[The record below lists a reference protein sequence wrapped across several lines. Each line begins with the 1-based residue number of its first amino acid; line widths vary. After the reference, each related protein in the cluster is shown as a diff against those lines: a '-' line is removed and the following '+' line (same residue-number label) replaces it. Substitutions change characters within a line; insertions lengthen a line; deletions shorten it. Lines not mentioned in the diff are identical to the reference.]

1 MKKKFNIDLT
11 VQNKLIVSA
20 LIISTIL
27 IVSIA
32 FWAVNRIKIELDE
45 SYRSFGQLL
54 TKTLAIQN
62 YEITQQAT
70 SSTALGFIK
79 AHVNS
84 ILSST
89 NDISY
94 ITFKNR
100 VGDVIYSTIE
110 SYNKRAQNADT
121 NISSPMLDQNGKVVG
136 VVEVGLSADLA
147 KNVTVTT
154 KKSMLTVFSAVWL
167 VFTLVILGNAFL
179 IRRELTLLHHGVK
192 EIEQGKFGTVLDYN
206 QASGEIKE
214 LFDAFNDMS
223 KKLHNYEEQNIDQL
237 TLERNK
243 LEAVLMSIAN
253 GVVVCDNY
261 DKISMINSA
270 AQKILNTSKEDILNT
285 SIQNYCDST
294 GEVCFKD
301 KIAVFKNTP
310 LDVIE
315 KKPLEFSIKVDNRVI
330 KSLISPMYSKVHDYL
345 GYIIVLI
352 DITKEA
358 EVDRLKDDFISN
370 VSHELRTPV
379 TILSSYADTLYNYG
393 EQFNFEEQK
402 EFIGT
407 INQEVVRL
415 NKMVNDILDFS
426 KLQSDVT
433 LEKEKQSIVD
443 VIEKI
448 TKSHKVLA
456 DEKNI
461 SISFIKEENLPNISF
476 NTQSIERV
484 MSNLITNAIK
494 YSPKESRVKIR
505 AEIAKDPKYLEV
517 SVEDNGIG
525 ISPEHQKMIF
535 ERFYRIENQVH
546 TIKGTGLGLHLVK
559 IAIEKHHQGKV
570 FVKSKLKEG
579 STFGFWLPLDEED
592 VRDISLK
599 ELKDKTFNE
608 VNSKEE
614 AGEDKKQTTTYQE
627 YKIEKIDDYSKKA
640 DFDSKFIG
648 FDSPKIK
655 LNKKEETVDDDVI
668 DTEIVEQTPSE
679 PQKNSFI
686 QQYKEEMKSN
696 QEEIKKENKEET
708 KKSDKPDNENDG
720 WEISFE
726 VRDN

>member
-11 VQNKLIVSA
+11 TQNKLIITA
-20 LIISTIL
+20 LIISTSL
-27 IVSIA
+27 IVAIA
-32 FWAVNRIKIELDE
+32 LWAVNKIKIELDE

-54 TKTLAIQN
+54 TKTLAVQN
-62 YEITQQAT
+62 YEITQA
-70 SSTALGFIK
+70 SANSTAQNFIK
-79 AHVNS
+79 THVNS

-89 NDISY
+89 DDISY
-94 ITFKNR
+94 ITFKNK

-110 SYNKRAQNADT
+110 NYNKRAQKADT
-121 NISSPMLDQNGKVVG
+121 NISSPMLDQNGKLVG
-136 VVEVGLSADLA
+136 TVEVGLSADLA
-147 KNVTVTT
+147 KNVTHTT
-154 KKSMLTVFSAVWL
+154 KNSLLTVFSAIWL
-167 VFTLVILGNAFL
+167 VFTLVILANAFL

-237 TLERNK
+237 TVERNK

-270 AQKILNTSKEDILNT
+270 AQKILNSSEANILNT
-285 SIQNYCDST
+285 SIQEYCDST
-294 GEVCFKD
+294 GELCFRD

-315 KKPLEFSIKVDNRVI
+315 KKPLEFNVNVENRVI
-330 KSLISPMYSKVHDYL
+330 KSIISPMYSKMHDYL

-358 EVDRLKDDFISN
+358 EVDRLKNDFISN

-407 INQEVVRL
+407 INQEVIRL

-426 KLQSDVT
+426 R
-433 LEKEKQSIVD
+433 LESGSELDKEKQDITET
-443 VIEKI
+443 INKI
-448 TKSHKVLA
+448 AQSHKVLA

-461 SISFIKEENLPNISF
+461 SITFIKEENLPMLSY

-494 YSPKESRVKIR
+494 YSPNNSRIKIR
-505 AEIAKDPKYLEV
+505 AEIAKNPKYLEV

-525 ISPEHQKMIF
+525 ISAEHQKMIF

-559 IAIEKHHQGKV
+559 MAIEKHHQGKV
-570 FVKSKLKEG
+570 FVKSKLNEG
-579 STFGFWLPLDEED
+579 STFGFWLPIDEADIKE
-592 VRDISLK
+592 ISLK
-599 ELKDKTFNE
+599 ELKDKSLNE
-608 VNSKEE
+608 ITAQNQ
-614 AGEDKKQTTTYQE
+614 DKQDNYTE

-640 DFDSKFIG
+640 EFDAKFI
-648 FDSPKIK
+648 
-655 LNKKEETVDDDVI
+655 NI
-668 DTEIVEQTPSE
+668 DKT
-679 PQKNSFI
+679 I
-686 QQYKEEMKSN
+686 QQ
-696 QEEIKKENKEET
+696 EET
-708 KKSDKPDNENDG
+708 KEENIIQEEFKEENPNKNNPIKQENSKQENSDDE

>member
-11 VQNKLIVSA
+11 TQNKLIITA
-20 LIISTIL
+20 LIISTSL
-27 IVSIA
+27 IVAIA
-32 FWAVNRIKIELDE
+32 LWAVNKIKIELDE

-54 TKTLAIQN
+54 TKTLAVQN
-62 YEITQQAT
+62 YEITQA
-70 SSTALGFIK
+70 SANSTAQNFIK
-79 AHVNS
+79 THVNS

-89 NDISY
+89 DDISY
-94 ITFKNR
+94 ITFKNK

-110 SYNKRAQNADT
+110 NYNKRAQKADT
-121 NISSPMLDQNGKVVG
+121 NISSPMLDQNGKLVG
-136 VVEVGLSADLA
+136 TVEVGLSADLA
-147 KNVTVTT
+147 KNVTHTT
-154 KKSMLTVFSAVWL
+154 KNSLLTVFSAIWL
-167 VFTLVILGNAFL
+167 VFTLVILANAFL

-237 TLERNK
+237 TVERNK
-243 LEAVLMSIAN
+243 LESVLMSIAN

-270 AQKILNTSKEDILNT
+270 AQKILNSSEANILNT
-285 SIQNYCDST
+285 SIQEYCDST
-294 GEVCFKD
+294 GELCFRD

-315 KKPLEFSIKVDNRVI
+315 KKPLEFNVNVENRVI
-330 KSLISPMYSKVHDYL
+330 KSIISPMYSKMHDYL

-358 EVDRLKDDFISN
+358 EVDRLKNDFISN

-407 INQEVVRL
+407 INQEVIRL

-426 KLQSDVT
+426 R
-433 LEKEKQSIVD
+433 LESGSELDKEKQDITET
-443 VIEKI
+443 INKI
-448 TKSHKVLA
+448 AQSHKVLA

-461 SISFIKEENLPNISF
+461 SITFIKEENLPMLSY

-494 YSPKESRVKIR
+494 YSPNNSRIKIR
-505 AEIAKDPKYLEV
+505 AEIAKNPKYLEV

-525 ISPEHQKMIF
+525 ISAEHQKMIF

-559 IAIEKHHQGKV
+559 MAIEKHHQGKV
-570 FVKSKLKEG
+570 FVKSKLNEG
-579 STFGFWLPLDEED
+579 STFGFWLPIDEADIKE
-592 VRDISLK
+592 ISLK
-599 ELKDKTFNE
+599 ELKDKSLNE
-608 VNSKEE
+608 ITAQNQ
-614 AGEDKKQTTTYQE
+614 DKQDSYTE

-640 DFDSKFIG
+640 EFDAKFI
-648 FDSPKIK
+648 
-655 LNKKEETVDDDVI
+655 NI
-668 DTEIVEQTPSE
+668 DKT
-679 PQKNSFI
+679 I
-686 QQYKEEMKSN
+686 QQ
-696 QEEIKKENKEET
+696 EET
-708 KKSDKPDNENDG
+708 KEENIIQEEFKEENPNKNNPIKQENSKQENSDDE

>member
-1 MKKKFNIDLT
+1 MKKKFSLDLT
-11 VQNKLIVSA
+11 TQNKLIITA
-20 LIISTIL
+20 LIISTFL

-32 FWAVNRIKIELDE
+32 FWAVNKIKVELDE
-45 SYRSFGQLL
+45 SYRSFAQLL
-54 TKTLAIQN
+54 TKTLAVQN
-62 YEITQQAT
+62 YEITQDAINP
-70 SSTALGFIK
+70 TALAFIK
-79 AHVNS
+79 AHANS

-94 ITFKNR
+94 ITFKNK
-100 VGDVIYSTIE
+100 VGNVIYTTIE
-110 SYNKRAQNADT
+110 NYSKRAQRADT
-121 NISSPMLDQNGKVVG
+121 NISSPMVDQNGKVVG
-136 VVEVGLSADLA
+136 TVEVGLSADLA
-147 KNVTVTT
+147 KNVTLTT

-237 TLERNK
+237 TVERNK

-270 AQKILNTSKEDILNT
+270 AQKILNGTEIEILNT
-285 SIQNYCDST
+285 SIQDYCDST
-294 GEVCFKD
+294 GELCFKD

-315 KKPLEFSIKVDNRVI
+315 KKPLEFNINVDKRII
-330 KSLISPMYSKVHDYL
+330 KSIISPMYSKMHDYL
-345 GYIIVLI
+345 GYIIILI
-352 DITKEA
+352 DVTKEA
-358 EVDRLKDDFISN
+358 EVDRLKNDFISN

-393 EQFNFEEQK
+393 NSFNFDEQK

-407 INQEVVRL
+407 INQEVIRL

-426 KLQSDVT
+426 RLQSDRK
-433 LEKEKQSIVD
+433 LEKEKQDITSTID
-443 VIEKI
+443 KI
-448 TKSHKVLA
+448 ANSHKVLA

-461 SISFIKEENLPNISF
+461 SITIIKEDNLPAISY
-476 NTQSIERV
+476 NSQSIERV

-494 YSPKESRVKIR
+494 YSPQNSRVKIR
-505 AEIAKDPKYLEV
+505 AEIARDPKYLEV
-517 SVEDNGIG
+517 TVEDNGMG
-525 ISPEHQKMIF
+525 IAPEHQKMIF

-546 TIKGTGLGLHLVK
+546 TVKGTGLGLHLVK
-559 IAIEKHHQGKV
+559 VAIEKHHNGRV
-570 FVKSKLKEG
+570 FVKSRLNEG
-579 STFGFWLPLDEED
+579 STFGFWLPLDEAD
-592 VRDISLK
+592 VKHISLK
-599 ELKDKTFNE
+599 ELKDK
-608 VNSKEE
+608 SKSPAQKE
-614 AGEDKKQTTTYQE
+614 GTYQE
-627 YKIEKIDDYSKKA
+627 YEIKKIEDYSKKA
-640 DFDSKFIG
+640 RLDNKYIEITEEKDENAQEVL
-648 FDSPKIK
+648 PKLTDEFLGIQNNPIK
-655 LNKKEETVDDDVI
+655 TKEIKTP
-668 DTEIVEQTPSE
+668 DTE
-679 PQKNSFI
+679 
-686 QQYKEEMKSN
+686 
-696 QEEIKKENKEET
+696 
-708 KKSDKPDNENDG
+708 

>member
-11 VQNKLIVSA
+11 VQNKLIISA
-20 LIISTIL
+20 LVISTTL
-27 IVSIA
+27 IVLIA
-32 FWAVNRIKIELDE
+32 FWAVNKIKIELDE
-45 SYRSFGQLL
+45 SYRSFGELL
-54 TKTLAIQN
+54 TKTLAVQN
-62 YEITQQAT
+62 YEITQNAT
-70 SSTALGFIK
+70 SPTAISFIK

-89 NDISY
+89 DDISY
-94 ITFKNR
+94 ITFKNKM
-100 VGDVIYSTIE
+100 GDVIYSTIE
-110 SYNKRAQNADT
+110 NYNKRAQKADT

-147 KNVTVTT
+147 KNVTLTT
-154 KKSMLTVFSAVWL
+154 KNSMLTVFSAIWL
-167 VFTLVILGNAFL
+167 VFTLVILANAFL

-192 EIEQGKFGTVLDYN
+192 EIEQGKFGTVLNYN

-237 TLERNK
+237 TVERNK

-261 DKISMINSA
+261 DKICMMNSA
-270 AQKILNTSKEDILNT
+270 AQKILNDSHNEILNT

-294 GEVCFKD
+294 GELCFKD
-301 KIAVFKNTP
+301 KITQFKNTP
-310 LDVIE
+310 LDIIE
-315 KKPLEFSIKVDNRVI
+315 KKPLEFNINVDKRVI
-330 KSLISPMYSKVHDYL
+330 KAVISPMYSKMHDYL

-379 TILSSYADTLYNYG
+379 TILSSYADTLYNFG
-393 EQFNFEEQK
+393 NQFNFDEQK

-426 KLQSDVT
+426 KLQSDT
-433 LEKEKQSIVD
+433 ELEKEKQDITKT
-443 VIEKI
+443 IEKI
-448 TKSHKVLA
+448 TQSHKVLA

-461 SISFIKEENLPNISF
+461 SISFIKEDNLPELSYNS
-476 NTQSIERV
+476 QSIERV
-484 MSNLITNAIK
+484 LSNLLTNAIK
-494 YSPKESRVKIR
+494 YSPVNSRVKVR
-505 AEIAKDPKYLEV
+505 AEIARDPKYLEV
-517 SVEDNGIG
+517 TIEDNGIG

-559 IAIEKHHQGKV
+559 VAIEKHHQGKV
-570 FVKSKLKEG
+570 FVKSKLNEG
-579 STFGFWLPLDEED
+579 STFGFWLPLDKAD
-592 VRDISLK
+592 VKEAKTNKNTNQIDNLK
-599 ELKDKTFNE
+599 EN
-608 VNSKEE
+608 
-614 AGEDKKQTTTYQE
+614 YQE
-627 YKIEKIDDYSKKA
+627 YKIEKIDDYEKKA
-640 DFDSKFIG
+640 EIDNKIVGNDSKE
-648 FDSPKIK
+648 
-655 LNKKEETVDDDVI
+655 KEEQEAMPLMFEEIKNENIEQLMKDNPIKKVKEI
-668 DTEIVEQTPSE
+668 PSLDT
-679 PQKNSFI
+679 PQKNDD
-686 QQYKEEMKSN
+686 E
-696 QEEIKKENKEET
+696 
-708 KKSDKPDNENDG
+708 
-720 WEISFE
+720 WEITFE

>member
-11 VQNKLIVSA
+11 TQNKLIISA
-20 LIISTIL
+20 LVISTAL
-27 IVSIA
+27 IVLIA
-32 FWAVNRIKIELDE
+32 FWAVNKIKIELDE
-45 SYRSFGQLL
+45 SYRSFGELL
-54 TKTLAIQN
+54 TKTLAVQN
-62 YEITQQAT
+62 YEITQNAT
-70 SSTALGFIK
+70 SPTALSFIK

-94 ITFKNR
+94 ITFKNK
-100 VGDVIYSTIE
+100 VGDIIYTTIE
-110 SYNKRAQNADT
+110 TYNKRAQKADT
-121 NISSPMLDQNGKVVG
+121 NISSPMLDQDGKVVG

-147 KNVTVTT
+147 KNVTLTT
-154 KKSMLTVFSAVWL
+154 KNSMLTVFSAVWL

-223 KKLHNYEEQNIDQL
+223 KKLHNYEEQNVDQL
-237 TLERNK
+237 TVERNK

-261 DKISMINSA
+261 DKICMMNSA
-270 AQKILNTSKEDILNT
+270 AQKILNNSHDEILNT

-294 GEVCFKD
+294 GELCFKE
-301 KIAVFKNTP
+301 KITLFKNTP
-310 LDVIE
+310 LDIIE
-315 KKPLEFSIKVDNRVI
+315 KKPLEFNVNVDKRIIKAI
-330 KSLISPMYSKVHDYL
+330 ISPMYSKMHDYL

-358 EVDRLKDDFISN
+358 EVDKLKDDFISN

-379 TILSSYADTLYNYG
+379 TILSSYADTLYNFG
-393 EQFNFEEQK
+393 DQFKFEEQK

-407 INQEVVRL
+407 INNEVIRL

-426 KLQSDVT
+426 KLQSDT
-433 LEKEKQSIVD
+433 ELEKEKQDITKT
-443 VIEKI
+443 IEKI
-448 TKSHKVLA
+448 TQSHKVLA

-461 SISFIKEENLPNISF
+461 SISFIKEDNLPELKY

-484 MSNLITNAIK
+484 LSNLLTNAIK
-494 YSPKESRVKIR
+494 YSPNNSRVKVR
-505 AEIAKDPKYLEV
+505 AEIARDPKYLEV
-517 SVEDNGIG
+517 TIEDNGIG

-570 FVKSKLKEG
+570 FVKSKLNEG
-579 STFGFWLPLDEED
+579 STFGFWLPLDEAD
-592 VRDISLK
+592 IKDISLK
-599 ELKDKTFNE
+599 ELKERSLNQIETKKE
-608 VNSKEE
+608 NS
-614 AGEDKKQTTTYQE
+614 YQE
-627 YKIEKIDDYSKKA
+627 YKIEKIEDY
-640 DFDSKFIG
+640 
-648 FDSPKIK
+648 
-655 LNKKEETVDDDVI
+655 NKKTQLDNEFVGNN
-668 DTEIVEQTPSE
+668 
-679 PQKNSFI
+679 QK
-686 QQYKEEMKSN
+686 QKEENELQKPAPLIF
-696 QEEIKKENKEET
+696 EEIK
-708 KKSDKPDNENDG
+708 NENIEQIMKDNPIKKIKDIPPLEEKTEKEDE
-720 WEISFE
+720 WEITFE

>member
-11 VQNKLIVSA
+11 TQNKLIITA
-20 LIISTIL
+20 LIISTSL
-27 IVSIA
+27 IVAIA
-32 FWAVNRIKIELDE
+32 LWAVNKIKIELDE

-54 TKTLAIQN
+54 TKTLAVQN
-62 YEITQQAT
+62 YEITQA
-70 SSTALGFIK
+70 SANSTAQNFIK
-79 AHVNS
+79 THVNS

-89 NDISY
+89 DDISY
-94 ITFKNR
+94 ITFKNK

-110 SYNKRAQNADT
+110 NYNKRAKKADT
-121 NISSPMLDQNGKVVG
+121 NISSPMLDQNGKLVG
-136 VVEVGLSADLA
+136 TVEVGLSADLA
-147 KNVTVTT
+147 KNVTHTT
-154 KKSMLTVFSAVWL
+154 KNSLLTVFSAIWL
-167 VFTLVILGNAFL
+167 VFTLVILANAFL

-237 TLERNK
+237 TVERNK
-243 LEAVLMSIAN
+243 LESVLMSIAN

-270 AQKILNTSKEDILNT
+270 AQKILNSSEANILNT
-285 SIQNYCDST
+285 SIQEYCDST
-294 GEVCFKD
+294 GELCFRD

-315 KKPLEFSIKVDNRVI
+315 KKPLEFNVNVENRVI
-330 KSLISPMYSKVHDYL
+330 KSIISPMYSKMHDYL

-358 EVDRLKDDFISN
+358 EVDRLKNDFISN

-407 INQEVVRL
+407 INQEVIRL

-426 KLQSDVT
+426 R
-433 LEKEKQSIVD
+433 LESGSELDKEKQDITET
-443 VIEKI
+443 INKI
-448 TKSHKVLA
+448 AQSHKVLA

-461 SISFIKEENLPNISF
+461 SITFIKEENLPMLSY

-494 YSPKESRVKIR
+494 YSPNNSRIKIR
-505 AEIAKDPKYLEV
+505 AEIAKNPKYLEV

-525 ISPEHQKMIF
+525 ISAEHQKMIF

-559 IAIEKHHQGKV
+559 MAIEKHHQGKV
-570 FVKSKLKEG
+570 FVKSKLNEG
-579 STFGFWLPLDEED
+579 STFGFWLPIDEADIKE
-592 VRDISLK
+592 ISLK
-599 ELKDKTFNE
+599 ELKDKSLNE
-608 VNSKEE
+608 ITAQNQ
-614 AGEDKKQTTTYQE
+614 DKQDNYTE

-640 DFDSKFIG
+640 EFDAKYI
-648 FDSPKIK
+648 
-655 LNKKEETVDDDVI
+655 NANTA
-668 DTEIVEQTPSE
+668 
-679 PQKNSFI
+679 I
-686 QQYKEEMKSN
+686 QQ
-696 QEEIKKENKEET
+696 EET
-708 KKSDKPDNENDG
+708 KEENIIQEEFKEENPNKNNPIKQENPKQENSDDE

>member
-11 VQNKLIVSA
+11 TQNKLIITA
-20 LIISTIL
+20 LIISTSL
-27 IVSIA
+27 IVAIA
-32 FWAVNRIKIELDE
+32 LWAVNKIKIELDE

-54 TKTLAIQN
+54 TKTLAVQN
-62 YEITQQAT
+62 YEITQA
-70 SSTALGFIK
+70 SANSTAQNFIK
-79 AHVNS
+79 THVNS

-89 NDISY
+89 DDISY
-94 ITFKNR
+94 ITFKNK

-110 SYNKRAQNADT
+110 NYNKRAQKADT
-121 NISSPMLDQNGKVVG
+121 NISSPMLDQNGKLVG
-136 VVEVGLSADLA
+136 TVEVGLSADLA
-147 KNVTVTT
+147 KNVTHTT
-154 KKSMLTVFSAVWL
+154 KNSLLTVFSAIWL
-167 VFTLVILGNAFL
+167 VFTLVILANAFL

-237 TLERNK
+237 TVERNK
-243 LEAVLMSIAN
+243 LESVLMSIAN

-270 AQKILNTSKEDILNT
+270 AQKILNSSEANILNT
-285 SIQNYCDST
+285 SIQEYCDST
-294 GEVCFKD
+294 GELCFRD

-315 KKPLEFSIKVDNRVI
+315 KKPLEFNVNVENRVI
-330 KSLISPMYSKVHDYL
+330 KSIISPMYSKMHDYL

-358 EVDRLKDDFISN
+358 EVDRLKNDFISN

-407 INQEVVRL
+407 INQEVIRL

-426 KLQSDVT
+426 R
-433 LEKEKQSIVD
+433 LESGSELDKEKQDITET
-443 VIEKI
+443 INKI
-448 TKSHKVLA
+448 AQSHKVLA

-461 SISFIKEENLPNISF
+461 SITFIKEENLPMLSY

-494 YSPKESRVKIR
+494 YSPNNSRIKIR
-505 AEIAKDPKYLEV
+505 AEIAKNPKYLEV

-525 ISPEHQKMIF
+525 ISAEHQKMIF

-559 IAIEKHHQGKV
+559 MAIEKHHQGKV
-570 FVKSKLKEG
+570 FVKSKLNEG
-579 STFGFWLPLDEED
+579 STFGFWLPIDEADIKE
-592 VRDISLK
+592 ISLK
-599 ELKDKTFNE
+599 ELKDKSLNE
-608 VNSKEE
+608 ITAQNQ
-614 AGEDKKQTTTYQE
+614 DKQDNYTE

-640 DFDSKFIG
+640 EFDAKFI
-648 FDSPKIK
+648 
-655 LNKKEETVDDDVI
+655 NI
-668 DTEIVEQTPSE
+668 DKT
-679 PQKNSFI
+679 I
-686 QQYKEEMKSN
+686 QQ
-696 QEEIKKENKEET
+696 EET
-708 KKSDKPDNENDG
+708 KEENIIQEEFKEENPNKNNPIKQENSKQENSDDE

>member
-11 VQNKLIVSA
+11 TQNKLIITA
-20 LIISTIL
+20 LIISTSL
-27 IVSIA
+27 IVAIA
-32 FWAVNRIKIELDE
+32 LWAVNKIKIELDE

-54 TKTLAIQN
+54 TKTLAVQN
-62 YEITQQAT
+62 YEITQA
-70 SSTALGFIK
+70 SANSTAQNFIK
-79 AHVNS
+79 THVNS

-89 NDISY
+89 DDISY
-94 ITFKNR
+94 ITFKNK

-110 SYNKRAQNADT
+110 NYNKRAQKADT
-121 NISSPMLDQNGKVVG
+121 NISSPMLDQNGKLVG
-136 VVEVGLSADLA
+136 TVEVGLSADLA
-147 KNVTVTT
+147 KNVTHTT
-154 KKSMLTVFSAVWL
+154 KNSLLTVFSAIWL
-167 VFTLVILGNAFL
+167 VFTLVILANAFL

-237 TLERNK
+237 TVERNK
-243 LEAVLMSIAN
+243 LESVLMSIAN

-270 AQKILNTSKEDILNT
+270 AQKILNSSEANILNT
-285 SIQNYCDST
+285 SIQEYCDST
-294 GEVCFKD
+294 GELCFRD

-315 KKPLEFSIKVDNRVI
+315 KKPLEFNVNVENRVI
-330 KSLISPMYSKVHDYL
+330 KSIISPMYSKMHDYL

-358 EVDRLKDDFISN
+358 EVDRLKNDFISN

-407 INQEVVRL
+407 INQEVIRL

-426 KLQSDVT
+426 R
-433 LEKEKQSIVD
+433 LESGSELDKEKQDITET
-443 VIEKI
+443 INKI
-448 TKSHKVLA
+448 AQSHKVLA

-461 SISFIKEENLPNISF
+461 SITFIKEENLPMLSY

-494 YSPKESRVKIR
+494 YSPNNSRIKIR
-505 AEIAKDPKYLEV
+505 AEIAKNPKYLEV

-525 ISPEHQKMIF
+525 ISAEHQKMIF

-559 IAIEKHHQGKV
+559 MAIEKHHQGKV
-570 FVKSKLKEG
+570 FVKSKLNEG
-579 STFGFWLPLDEED
+579 STFGFWLPIDEADIKE
-592 VRDISLK
+592 ISLK
-599 ELKDKTFNE
+599 ELKDKSLNE
-608 VNSKEE
+608 ITAQNQ
-614 AGEDKKQTTTYQE
+614 DKQDNYTE

-640 DFDSKFIG
+640 EFDAKYI
-648 FDSPKIK
+648 
-655 LNKKEETVDDDVI
+655 NANTA
-668 DTEIVEQTPSE
+668 
-679 PQKNSFI
+679 I
-686 QQYKEEMKSN
+686 QQ
-696 QEEIKKENKEET
+696 EET
-708 KKSDKPDNENDG
+708 KEENIIQEEFKEENPNKNNPIKQENSKQENSDDE

>member
-11 VQNKLIVSA
+11 TQNKLIITA
-20 LIISTIL
+20 LIISTSL
-27 IVSIA
+27 IVAIA
-32 FWAVNRIKIELDE
+32 LWAVNKIKIELDE

-54 TKTLAIQN
+54 TKTLAVQN
-62 YEITQQAT
+62 YEITQA
-70 SSTALGFIK
+70 SANSTAQNFIK
-79 AHVNS
+79 THVNS

-89 NDISY
+89 DDISY
-94 ITFKNR
+94 ITFKNK

-110 SYNKRAQNADT
+110 NYNKRAQKADT
-121 NISSPMLDQNGKVVG
+121 NISSPMLDQNGKLVG
-136 VVEVGLSADLA
+136 TVEVGLSADLA
-147 KNVTVTT
+147 KNVTHTT
-154 KKSMLTVFSAVWL
+154 KNSLLTVFSAIWL
-167 VFTLVILGNAFL
+167 VFTLVILANAFL

-237 TLERNK
+237 TVERNK
-243 LEAVLMSIAN
+243 LESVLMSIAN

-270 AQKILNTSKEDILNT
+270 AQKILNSSEANILNT
-285 SIQNYCDST
+285 SIQEYCDST
-294 GEVCFKD
+294 GELCFRD

-315 KKPLEFSIKVDNRVI
+315 KKPLEFNVNVENRVI
-330 KSLISPMYSKVHDYL
+330 KSIISPMYSKMHDYL

-358 EVDRLKDDFISN
+358 EVDRLKNDFISN

-407 INQEVVRL
+407 INQEVIRL

-426 KLQSDVT
+426 R
-433 LEKEKQSIVD
+433 LESGSELDKEKQDITET
-443 VIEKI
+443 INKI
-448 TKSHKVLA
+448 AQSHKVLA

-461 SISFIKEENLPNISF
+461 SITFIKEENLPMLSY

-494 YSPKESRVKIR
+494 YSPNNSRIKIR
-505 AEIAKDPKYLEV
+505 AEIAKNPKYLEV

-525 ISPEHQKMIF
+525 ISAEHQKMIF

-559 IAIEKHHQGKV
+559 MAIEKHHQGKV
-570 FVKSKLKEG
+570 FVKSKLNEG
-579 STFGFWLPLDEED
+579 STFGFWLPIDEADIKE
-592 VRDISLK
+592 ISLK
-599 ELKDKTFNE
+599 ELKDKSLNE
-608 VNSKEE
+608 ITAQNQ
-614 AGEDKKQTTTYQE
+614 DKQDNYTE

-640 DFDSKFIG
+640 EFDAKYI
-648 FDSPKIK
+648 
-655 LNKKEETVDDDVI
+655 NANTA
-668 DTEIVEQTPSE
+668 
-679 PQKNSFI
+679 I
-686 QQYKEEMKSN
+686 QQ
-696 QEEIKKENKEET
+696 EET
-708 KKSDKPDNENDG
+708 KEENIIQEEFKEENPNKNNPIKQENPKQENSDDE

>member
-11 VQNKLIVSA
+11 TQNKLIISA
-20 LIISTIL
+20 LVISTTL
-27 IVSIA
+27 IVLIA
-32 FWAVNRIKIELDE
+32 FWAVNKIKIELDE
-45 SYRSFGQLL
+45 SYRSFGELL
-54 TKTLAIQN
+54 TKTLAVQN
-62 YEITQQAT
+62 YEITQNAN
-70 SSTALGFIK
+70 SPTALSFIK

-94 ITFKNR
+94 ITFKNKM
-100 VGDVIYSTIE
+100 GDVIYSTIE
-110 SYNKRAQNADT
+110 TYNKRAQKADT

-147 KNVTVTT
+147 KNVTLTT
-154 KKSMLTVFSAVWL
+154 KNSMLTVFSAIWL

-192 EIEQGKFGTVLDYN
+192 EIEQGKFGTVLNYN

-237 TLERNK
+237 TVERNK

-261 DKISMINSA
+261 DKICMMNSA
-270 AQKILNTSKEDILNT
+270 AQKILNDSHNEILNT

-294 GEVCFKD
+294 GELCFKD
-301 KIAVFKNTP
+301 KITQFKNTP
-310 LDVIE
+310 LDIIE
-315 KKPLEFSIKVDNRVI
+315 KKPLEFNINVDKRVI
-330 KSLISPMYSKVHDYL
+330 KAVISPMYSKMHDYL

-379 TILSSYADTLYNYG
+379 TILSSYADTLYNFG

-407 INQEVVRL
+407 INNEVIRL

-426 KLQSDVT
+426 KLQSDNE
-433 LEKEKQSIVD
+433 LEKEKQDITKT
-443 VIEKI
+443 IEKI
-448 TKSHKVLA
+448 TQSHKVLA

-461 SISFIKEENLPNISF
+461 SISFIKEDNLPELTYNS
-476 NTQSIERV
+476 QSIERV
-484 MSNLITNAIK
+484 LSNLLTNAIK
-494 YSPKESRVKIR
+494 YSPRDSRVKVR
-505 AEIAKDPKYLEV
+505 AEIARDPKYLEV
-517 SVEDNGIG
+517 TIEDNGIG

-570 FVKSKLKEG
+570 FVKSKLNEG
-579 STFGFWLPLDEED
+579 STFGFWLPLDEI
-592 VRDISLK
+592 DIKNISGK
-599 ELKDKTFNE
+599 ELKNKSINQISQQNE
-608 VNSKEE
+608 INE
-614 AGEDKKQTTTYQE
+614 TNYQE
-627 YKIEKIDDYSKKA
+627 YKIEKIEDYTKKTEI
-640 DFDSKFIG
+640 DNQIVGNIINQNEEENKPVISENKTEETTKDNPIK
-648 FDSPKIK
+648 KIK
-655 LNKKEETVDDDVI
+655 DIPPLEST
-668 DTEIVEQTPSE
+668 
-679 PQKNSFI
+679 
-686 QQYKEEMKSN
+686 
-696 QEEIKKENKEET
+696 NKEDE
-708 KKSDKPDNENDG
+708 
-720 WEISFE
+720 WEITFE

>member
-11 VQNKLIVSA
+11 VQNKLIITA
-20 LIISTIL
+20 LIISTAL

-54 TKTLAIQN
+54 TKTLAVQN
-62 YEITQQAT
+62 FEITQAKT
-70 SSTALGFIK
+70 NPTALSFVK

-94 ITFKNR
+94 ITFKNKL
-100 VGDVIYSTIE
+100 GDVIYTTIE
-110 SYNKRAQNADT
+110 NYNKRAQNADT

-136 VVEVGLSADLA
+136 TVEVGLSADLA
-147 KNVTVTT
+147 KNVTHTT
-154 KKSMLTVFSAVWL
+154 KNSMLTVFSAVWL
-167 VFTLVILGNAFL
+167 VFTLVILGNAYL

-261 DKISMINSA
+261 DKISMANSA
-270 AQKILNTSKEDILNT
+270 AQKLLNGSESELLNT

-294 GEVCFKD
+294 GELCFKD

-310 LDVIE
+310 LDIIE
-315 KKPLEFSIKVDNRVI
+315 KKPLEFNVNIDKRVI
-330 KSLISPMYSKVHDYL
+330 KALISPMYSKMHDYL

-358 EVDRLKDDFISN
+358 EVDRLKNDFISN

-393 EQFNFEEQK
+393 QEFKFEEQK

-407 INQEVVRL
+407 INQEVIRL

-426 KLQSDVT
+426 RLQSDT
-433 LEKEKQSIVD
+433 KLEKEKQDITLTID
-443 VIEKI
+443 KI
-448 TKSHKVLA
+448 AHSHKVLA

-461 SISFIKEENLPNISF
+461 SITVIKEEGLPELPY

-494 YSPKESRVKIR
+494 YSPNNSRIKIR
-505 AEIAKDPKYLEV
+505 AEIAKDPKFLEV
-517 SVEDNGIG
+517 AVEDNGIG
-525 ISPEHQKMIF
+525 IAPEHQKMIF

-546 TIKGTGLGLHLVK
+546 TVKGTGLGLHLVK
-559 IAIEKHHQGKV
+559 VAIEKHHQGKV
-570 FVKSKLKEG
+570 FVKSRPNEG
-579 STFGFWLPLDEED
+579 STFSFWLPLEEAD
-592 VRDISLK
+592 VKDVSLK
-599 ELKDKTFNE
+599 ELKEKSLNKTHLNE
-608 VNSKEE
+608 EK
-614 AGEDKKQTTTYQE
+614 YQE
-627 YKIEKIDDYSKKA
+627 YKIEKIEDYSKKA
-640 DFDSKFIG
+640 DFDKQYIG
-648 FDSPKIK
+648 V
-655 LNKKEETVDDDVI
+655 KE
-668 DTEIVEQTPSE
+668 S
-679 PQKNSFI
+679 
-686 QQYKEEMKSN
+686 
-696 QEEIKKENKEET
+696 IKKEDIKMPVNFDFNQIKSAAEIKTEENQ
-708 KKSDKPDNENDG
+708 KDE
-720 WEISFE
+720 WEITFE